1 MQLLDVDIP
10 TTAKSKIRSIMDSND
25 AGLRR
30 GSINQMLL
38 EDKMFGAFKNL
49 DYWIRYSFTTLQ
61 AFLSSK

>member
-1 MQLLDVDIP
+1 
-10 TTAKSKIRSIMDSND
+10 MDSND
-25 AGLRR
+25 CGLRR

-49 DYWIRYSFTTLQ
+49 DYWIRSSFTTLQ